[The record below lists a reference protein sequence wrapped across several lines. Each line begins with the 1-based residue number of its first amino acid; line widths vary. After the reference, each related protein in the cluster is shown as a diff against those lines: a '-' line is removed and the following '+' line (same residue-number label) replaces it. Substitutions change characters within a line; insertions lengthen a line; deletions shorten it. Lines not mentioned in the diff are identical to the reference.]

1 MDFNKLTR
9 RNFIKTG
16 LVATAG
22 IALYNPNKILSFQE
36 GGKTRVVLVRNAQ
49 LLDKLNK
56 PKAEIVQNMLDEAVT
71 TLLEIEDPVKAWKTM
86 INPNDIVGI
95 KTNVWQYLPTPRELE
110 NAIKRRVLDAGI
122 TEENIGIKDRGVL
135 QDPIFLNATALI
147 NTRPM
152 RTHYWAGVGSL
163 IKNYIMFV
171 PNPSLYH
178 EDSCADLASIW
189 KLPIVAGKT
198 RLNILVMFTP
208 LFHGTGPHHYSAKY
222 IWQYNGLIASRDPV
236 AADTVG
242 LEIIKAKRR
251 EYFGEDR
258 PLNPP
263 AKHILFAD
271 TRHHLG
277 TADLKKIELIK
288 IGWEDGVLI

>member
-56 PKAEIVQNMLDEAVT
+56 PNAEIVQNMLDEAVT

-171 PNPSLYH
+171 PNPSSYH
-178 EDSCADLASIW
+178 EDS
-189 KLPIVAGKT
+189 
-198 RLNILVMFTP
+198 
-208 LFHGTGPHHYSAKY
+208 
-222 IWQYNGLIASRDPV
+222 
-236 AADTVG
+236 
-242 LEIIKAKRR
+242 
-251 EYFGEDR
+251 
-258 PLNPP
+258 
-263 AKHILFAD
+263 
-271 TRHHLG
+271 
-277 TADLKKIELIK
+277 
-288 IGWEDGVLI
+288 